1 MPNARTTSRKPSG
14 RSRAAR
20 TTPARTGAVR
30 KRNAAGTVKGR
41 AASAWTISVPRGQRK
56 APAALPGWKDLAR
69 GKNERTARRA
79 ADGFMA
85 RVSTLRFALL
95 ILAIAG
101 GFTLYVGHVHATQN
115 VLAELQQARQA
126 NLQLHLKYNRLK
138 GEFDRATSPTVVY
151 RRARQLGLE
160 EGLAYGPTIRVDE
173 P

>member
-1 MPNARTTSRKPSG
+1 M
-14 RSRAAR
+14 
-20 TTPARTGAVR
+20 R
-30 KRNAAGTVKGR
+30 KRKAAGSTVKGQ

-56 APAALPGWKDLAR
+56 TQTALPGWKELAQ
-69 GKNERTARRA
+69 GKNERTTRRA

-115 VLAELQQARQA
+115 VLAEVQQARQA

-138 GEFDRATSPTVVY
+138 GEFDRATSPTAVY

-160 EGLAYGPTIRVDE
+160 EGLAYGPTIQVDE